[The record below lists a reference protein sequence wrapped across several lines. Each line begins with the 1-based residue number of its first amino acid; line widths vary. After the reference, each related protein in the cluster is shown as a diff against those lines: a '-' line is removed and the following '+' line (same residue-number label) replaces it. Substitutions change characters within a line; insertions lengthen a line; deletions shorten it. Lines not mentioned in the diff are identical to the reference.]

1 MAGKWSGNPG
11 NKIDIGFFYDSIEM
25 NTTGTAARIKGGR
38 IRLRQ
43 GVNISDQ
50 TNSLSWSGS
59 LVANGTQN
67 NIKLAGSG
75 DKTIRTVTGSWITL
89 STTSAVKADI
99 SVSFSGVNYAGK
111 TLTIKLT
118 VAFPLAGDGG
128 SVSPNPGVGGDAYPN
143 PWADD
148 NAPDWATEPYV
159 ESVYAVRLPGA
170 PAALRT
176 VPAWDISV
184 DLDGGRAPYGTA
196 RFKAP
201 VEYLSEDAYALTNPR
216 AVPVVQID
224 AGWRWASSL
233 NVHTLFSGV
242 ITERRLRVDDT
253 GAYCEITAESYES
266 ILEYPTHVARAI
278 NNAWTTLT
286 EFYSGSTFYRK
297 PAIVEHPANLAPDS
311 AALAEYR
318 AMALEIDDDLGDFTR
333 ACASALGQWARGSM
347 TATTPTL
354 EIVTDPYPYQRLI
367 ELDINAFEQLERVE
381 NLDNWGNILRLTTQ
395 WTNGSGDTVNK
406 RRVYA
411 ATGVSGGGGAV
422 RARDITLNLKPPSG
436 AVPPANWAPAKRWLR
451 RINEASRGSWSG
463 QCRALWWVQPR
474 IDGVLLAGSPLADT
488 GGQVQRVQFLVDQG
502 LMQLQW
508 NVVHP

>member
-11 NKIDIGFFYDSIEM
+11 NKIDIGFFYDAIEM
-25 NTTGTAARIKGGR
+25 NATGTQARITGGR

-50 TNSLSWSGS
+50 TNSLSWSGD
-59 LVANGTQN
+59 LVADGTQN
-67 NIKLAGSG
+67 NIKLSGSG
-75 DKTIRTVTGSWITL
+75 DKTIKTVTGSWVTL
-89 STTSAVKADI
+89 STTEAVTATASI
-99 SVSFSGVNYAGK
+99 SFSGVNYAAK
-111 TLTIKLT
+111 TLKVSVT
-118 VAFPLAGDGG
+118 VKFPLAGDGG
-128 SVSPNPGVGGDAYPN
+128 TVSPPGVGGDAYPN

-159 ESVYAVRLPGA
+159 ETIYAVRLPAA
-170 PAALRT
+170 PAEYRV
-176 VPAWDISV
+176 VPAWDISI

-201 VEYLSEDAYALTNPR
+201 VEYLSEAAYTLTNPR

-224 AGWRWASSL
+224 AGWRYPGSGTNL
-233 NVHTLFSGV
+233 HTLFSGV
-242 ITERRLRVDDT
+242 ITERRLRVDDS
-253 GAYCEITAESYES
+253 GAYCEFTAESYES
-266 ILEYPTHVARAI
+266 ILEYPSHVVRAV

-286 EFYSGSTFYRK
+286 EFYSGSTFYRR
-297 PAIVEHPANLAPDS
+297 PATVEHPANLAPDA

-318 AMALEIDDDLGDFTR
+318 AMQLEIDDDLGDFTR
-333 ACASALGQWARGSM
+333 ACASALGQWTRGSM

-354 EIVTDPYPYQRLI
+354 ETITDPYPYQRLI
-367 ELDINAFEQLERVE
+367 TLDIDAFSQLERLE

-406 RRVYA
+406 RKVYPA
-411 ATGVSGGGGAV
+411 STATSGTGAV

-436 AVPPANWAPAKRWLR
+436 ATPPTGWAPAKRWLR

-463 QCRALWWVQPR
+463 QCRALWWIQPR
-474 IDGVLLAGSPLADT
+474 IDGVLLTGSPLTDT
-488 GGQVQRVQFLVDQG
+488 GGQVQRVQYLVDQG
-502 LMQLQW
+502 LMQLTW